1 MTKQAEGSVNFSVKS
16 REESKSKER
25 DCILGNPVTYRVEK
39 LKKNL
44 MTANFRYFQLIFS
57 KVF

>member
-25 DCILGNPVTYRVEK
+25 DSILGNPVTFRVEK
-39 LKKNL
+39 LK
-44 MTANFRYFQLIFS
+44 MITANFRYFQLIFS
-57 KVF
+57 KGF

>member
-25 DCILGNPVTYRVEK
+25 DSILGNPVTFRVEK
-39 LKKNL
+39 LKNNL
-44 MTANFRYFQLIFS
+44 ITANFRYFQLIFS